1 MKKLI
6 IGICL
11 IGAVLATGCGK
22 KNTAQADTVVK
33 KPAVKV
39 VPAAKRMV
47 DQDIEFT
54 GTVEPFVQ
62 NNISPSMGI
71 RIDKIN
77 VEVGDKV
84 RKGQVLVE
92 MDKQQFLQSQ
102 VQLTNLETDYARI
115 SKLYE
120 QGGVSKQQLD
130 QTKTQLD
137 VLRHATQ
144 NLSENTSLISPISG
158 VVTERLYDQGDI
170 YSPSAGRVVTVMQV
184 DKVKVKINVSEQY
197 FPAIKM
203 GMPVYVALD
212 VYPGETFSGKVSLI
226 YPSLDPTTRTFG
238 VEVTIVNG
246 DMRLR
251 PGMFS
256 KVKLNFGKTER
267 VMVPDISVA
276 KQAGSAERY
285 VFVIGADG
293 VASRRS
299 VKLGRVVGKE
309 YEILE
314 GVEDKDQVV
323 IAGGQK
329 LLDKAEV
336 DVIK

>member
-203 GMPVYVALD
+203 GMPVDVALD

>member
-1 MKKLI
+1 M
-6 IGICL
+6 CL

-22 KNTAQADTVVK
+22 KNTAQAETVVK
-33 KPAVKV
+33 KPSVKV
-39 VPAAKRMV
+39 TPAAKRMV

-158 VVTERLYDQGDI
+158 VVTERVYDQGDI

-203 GMPVYVALD
+203 SMPVDVALD

-226 YPSLDPTTRTFG
+226 YPALDPTTRTFG
-238 VEVTIVNG
+238 VEVTIANG
-246 DMRLR
+246 NMRLR

-256 KVKLNFGKTER
+256 KVKLNFGKAER
-267 VMVPDISVA
+267 VMIPDISVA

-285 VFVIGADG
+285 VFVIDKNG
-293 VASRRS
+293 VADRRS
-299 VKLGRVVGKE
+299 VKLGRVIGKE
-309 YEILE
+309 YEILS
-314 GVEDKDQVV
+314 GVDDKDQVV

-336 DVIK
+336 EVIK